1 MNINKKLDRVKQWA
15 GEKMGAESK
24 TGVSD
29 EFRALEQEMDL
40 RQMGTDFLL
49 SLSTSDHGS

>member
-49 SLSTSDHGS
+49 SFSTFDHGG